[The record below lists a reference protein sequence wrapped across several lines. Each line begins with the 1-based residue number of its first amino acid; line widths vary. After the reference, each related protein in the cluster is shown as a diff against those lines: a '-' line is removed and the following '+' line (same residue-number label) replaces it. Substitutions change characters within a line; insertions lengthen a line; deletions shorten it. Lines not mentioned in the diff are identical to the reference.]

1 MAQSLIIVESPTK
14 ARTLSRF
21 LGSDY
26 RIEASMGHIRDLPE
40 KKLGVDVEKNFQP
53 TYEIPKKKE
62 EIVKKLQSLVKD
74 ASDIILATDPDR
86 EGEAIAWHVANILL
100 KDQNKTD
107 RFKRIVFHQITKS
120 AIEEALKHPRTI
132 DMDLV
137 DAQQGRRVLD
147 RLMGYKLSPLLWSK
161 AGKRWLSAGRVQ
173 SVAVR
178 LIVEREREILAFI
191 PEEYWDLY
199 AHLKTKN
206 EKGEFIAQLV
216 KIGENKAEVKNKEQS
231 DKIISDLEKAKYIVS
246 RVLKTTHLRS
256 PYPPF
261 ITSTLQRTA
270 ASFFGWSARKTMTI
284 AQNLYE
290 KGKITYHR
298 TDSVHL
304 APEAMQLARDHIETA
319 YGKKYLPEKP
329 NFYQTKSKV
338 AQEAHEAI
346 RPTRLRQGSGGQA
359 SKSGSTLGRD
369 HEKLL
374 DIITRRF
381 VTSQMKP
388 QEVERTTV
396 EVAASVMPPPAG
408 GGISGDPRSGSGMT
422 YLFRASGE
430 REVFN
435 GWRVLFPTKA
445 ETQTIPEVSDN
456 DPLDLIKLDPQQK
469 FTQPPARYNEA
480 SLIKTLEEQGIGRPS
495 TYAPTISTIQARQYV
510 EKNENRAFCPTELG
524 IAINDFLVKHFDDI
538 INVSFTAEMEDKL
551 DQIAN
556 GNKQWEDTIRKFWN
570 PFEKGIEKAQ
580 KSSEKIKIQGK
591 KTGEKCTECGGD
603 LVEKIGKFGKF
614 LACSNFPTCRF
625 TKPIIQTLD
634 IKCPECGGDIVI
646 KKTRKGRKFF
656 GCSNYPTC
664 TFASWQ
670 KPEVKDGVAP
680 SRGASTK

>member
-1 MAQSLIIVESPTK
+1 MAAVIIVESPTK

-62 EIVKKLQSLVKD
+62 DVVKKLRSLVKD
-74 ASDIILATDPDR
+74 SSDIILATDPDR
-86 EGEAIAWHVANILL
+86 EGEAIAWHVANILT
-100 KDQNKTD
+100 KGNKKTSD
-107 RFKRIVFHQITKS
+107 FKRIVFHQITKS
-120 AIEEALKHPRTI
+120 AIDEAMKHPRTI

-161 AGKRWLSAGRVQ
+161 SGKRWLSAGRVQ

-178 LIVEREREILAFI
+178 LIVEREREILAFV
-191 PEEYWDLY
+191 PEEFWELY
-199 AHLKTKN
+199 ATLRKHESGSMN
-206 EKGEFIAQLV
+206 QEFVAQLV
-216 KIGENKAEVKNKEQS
+216 KIGEDKAEVKNKEHS
-231 DKIISDLEKAKYIVS
+231 DKILTDLEKADYVVS
-246 RVLKTTHLRS
+246 STKKTSHLRK
-256 PYPPF
+256 PNPPF

-304 APEAMQLARDHIETA
+304 APEALQLAREHIEIA

-329 NFYQTKSKV
+329 IMYVTKSKV

-346 RPTRLRQGSGGQA
+346 RPTKIA
-359 SKSGSTLGRD
+359 KEKTAAAKSLGRD
-369 HEKLL
+369 HDKLL
-374 DIITRRF
+374 DLITRRF
-381 VTSQMKP
+381 LASQMNP

-396 EVAASVMPPPAG
+396 EVLANNK
-408 GGISGDPRSGSGMT
+408 

-430 REVFN
+430 REVFD
-435 GWRVLFPTKA
+435 GWRVLFPTKT
-445 ETQTIPEVSDN
+445 ETQTIPDVSDG
-456 DPLDLIKLDPQQK
+456 DLLDLIKLDPQQK

-480 SLIKTLEEQGIGRPS
+480 SLIKTLEELSIGRPS
-495 TYAPTISTIQARQYV
+495 TYAPIISTIQARQYV
-510 EKNENRAFCPTELG
+510 EKNENRAFYPTELG

-538 INVSFTAEMEDKL
+538 INVTFTADMEDKL

-556 GNKQWEDTIRKFWN
+556 GSKAWEDTIRKFWG
-570 PFEKGIEKAQ
+570 PFEKGIEKTQ
-580 KSSEKIKIQGK
+580 KNSEKIKIQGR
-591 KTGEKCTECGGD
+591 KTGEKCPEDGGD

-614 LACSNFPTCRF
+614 LACDNFPKCRF

-634 IKCPECGGDIVI
+634 MKCPQCGDGDVVI

-656 GCSNYPTC
+656 GCSNYPDC

-670 KPEVKDGVAP
+670 KPEVKDPKTQG
-680 SRGASTK
+680 TKDPNEIIQKTT

>member
-21 LGSDY
+21 LGSNY

-62 EIVKKLQSLVKD
+62 DIVKKLKAAVKD
-74 ASDIILATDPDR
+74 NPDIILATDPDR
-86 EGEAIAWHVANILL
+86 EGEAIAWHVANILHPKGSGEL
-100 KDQNKTD
+100 
-107 RFKRIVFHQITKS
+107 KRIVFHQITRS

-178 LIVEREREILAFI
+178 LIVEREREILAFT
-191 PEEYWDLY
+191 PEEYWELF
-199 AHLKTKN
+199 ATLKKSDTRN
-206 EKGEFIAQLV
+206 QTPEFVAQLV
-216 KIGENKAEVKNKEQS
+216 KIGEDKAEVKNKEQS
-231 DKIISDLEKAKYIVS
+231 DKIISDLEKAQYVVS
-246 RVLKTTHLRS
+246 SAKKTTHLRN
-256 PYPPF
+256 PNPPF

-304 APEAMQLARDHIETA
+304 APEALQLAREHIETA
-319 YGKKYLPEKP
+319 YGKKYVPEKP
-329 NFYQTKSKV
+329 TIYKTKSKV

-346 RPTRLRQGSGGQA
+346 RPTKIAKEKGSVAQ
-359 SKSGSTLGRD
+359 SMGRD

-374 DIITRRF
+374 DLITRRF
-381 VTSQMKP
+381 VASQMSP

-396 EVAASVMPPPAG
+396 EVTASVIPAKA
-408 GGISGDPRSGSGMT
+408 GISGDPRSESGMT

-430 REVFN
+430 REVFD

-445 ETQTIPEVSDN
+445 ETQTIPEVSEQ
-456 DPLDLIKLDPQQK
+456 DPLDIVKLDPQQK

-495 TYAPTISTIQARQYV
+495 TYAPIISTIQARQYV
-510 EKNENRAFCPTELG
+510 EKNENRAFYPTELG

-538 INVSFTAEMEDKL
+538 INVAFTA
-551 DQIAN
+551 
-556 GNKQWEDTIRKFWN
+556 
-570 PFEKGIEKAQ
+570 
-580 KSSEKIKIQGK
+580 
-591 KTGEKCTECGGD
+591 
-603 LVEKIGKFGKF
+603 
-614 LACSNFPTCRF
+614 
-625 TKPIIQTLD
+625 
-634 IKCPECGGDIVI
+634 
-646 KKTRKGRKFF
+646 
-656 GCSNYPTC
+656 
-664 TFASWQ
+664 
-670 KPEVKDGVAP
+670 
-680 SRGASTK
+680 